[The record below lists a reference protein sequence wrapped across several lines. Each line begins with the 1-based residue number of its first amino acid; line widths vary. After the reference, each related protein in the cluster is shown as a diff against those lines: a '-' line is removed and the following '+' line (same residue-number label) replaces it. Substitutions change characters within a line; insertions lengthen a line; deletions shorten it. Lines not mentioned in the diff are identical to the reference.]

1 MTRVSIQKVCETLKG
16 EDVFVGGECYKIAK
30 KKKSDSYHNRGWF
43 SFLLKMDFKGWVK
56 RVFKNNET
64 VL

>member
-1 MTRVSIQKVCETLKG
+1 MTRVIIQKVYETLKG

-30 KKKSDSYHNRGWF
+30 KKSDNYHNRGWF
-43 SFLLKMDFKGWVK
+43 SFLLKMDFKGRVK